1 MSDMATETLDK
12 LAADPTAFG
21 SVGPRTFAKLVEL
34 ARLQVALNECEA
46 PDGWTLTWQRMSAG
60 RYMAWAEPMHNRDA
74 RICGATAATAPAA
87 LLALRDALAELRFRA
102 LNAKLTP

>member
-1 MSDMATETLDK
+1 MNTIASETLDK

-21 SVGPRTFAKLVEL
+21 SIGPRSFAKLVEL

-46 PDGWTLTWQRMSAG
+46 LLPEGEHVCLDCEPGGGAVAWVTTDDATWGDVSDQLNFV
-60 RYMAWAEPMHNRDA
+60 AESPA
-74 RICGATAATAPAA
+74 AA
-87 LLALRDALAELRFRA
+87 LLALRDALAA

>member
-1 MSDMATETLDK
+1 MSDMATETLDN

-46 PDGWTLTWQRMSAG
+46 LVPEGGTLSFYQEASGWF
-60 RYMAWAEPMHNRDA
+60 AWAWKTDA
-74 RICGATAATAPAA
+74 EMPGEWDDIEHVEDRPTPLAAV
-87 LLALRDALAELRFRA
+87 LALRDALAARI
-102 LNAKLTP
+102 